1 MTTIAANYE
10 VVGTEILLPKEV
22 QQAVVEY
29 VQRRTKLKG
38 NQFVVCDPVA
48 MTTVEVRRTRTGKTK
63 QS

>member
-22 QQAVVEY
+22 QQAVIEY

-48 MTTVEVRRTRTGKTK
+48 MTTVEVRQTKKKTGK